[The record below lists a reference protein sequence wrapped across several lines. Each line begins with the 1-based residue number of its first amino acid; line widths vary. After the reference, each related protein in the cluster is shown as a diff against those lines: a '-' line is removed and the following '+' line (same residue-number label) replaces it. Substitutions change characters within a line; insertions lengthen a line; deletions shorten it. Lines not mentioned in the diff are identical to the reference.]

1 MSNTDNNKR
10 IAKNSLFMSI
20 RMVIVL
26 AITLYTS
33 RVILNVLGVE
43 NYGVYNVVAGFV
55 TMFGFFN
62 SSLANGIQRFFNF
75 ELGKNG
81 VEGARKVYNMALLI
95 QLLLALIII
104 IPTEIIGTWYL
115 HNKMVIPDG
124 RMFAAE
130 WIFQLSLITFVLHI
144 IQVPFSAA
152 VMAHERMNFYAVV
165 SVLNVF
171 INLGAVFVIPLLKGD
186 ALILYGILTT
196 FVALFTLLMYII
208 YAKKHFEE
216 ISIEKKFHRTTFKE
230 MLSFSGWNIF
240 GTLGQMMKNQG
251 VNLILNFFFGP
262 VVNAAR
268 GIANQVNSGL
278 QNFVSNITIPV
289 RPQVVQ
295 SYSKG
300 DVQRS
305 LNLTYTISKLSC
317 FLLLTMSLPILM
329 EVDYVLNI
337 WLGNNIPE
345 YTAAFIIIIVLNS
358 FLNNLNAA
366 ISGLVHATGKMRT
379 YQLCGGTISL
389 VSVVIVYIA
398 MLIWRTPTFALIV
411 LLIMDTVREIVALFI
426 LKSIVKDFSLK
437 TYVYKVAIP
446 LLLVGIMAII
456 PAICIHHYM
465 PGSFLRF
472 CIVSAV
478 SIATTC
484 GCIYYAGLDKS
495 EKRMVKQ
502 ITGKLFSKLSK
513 KQFNH

>member
-1 MSNTDNNKR
+1 
-10 IAKNSLFMSI
+10 
-20 RMVIVL
+20 
-26 AITLYTS
+26 
-33 RVILNVLGVE
+33 
-43 NYGVYNVVAGFV
+43 
-55 TMFGFFN
+55 
-62 SSLANGIQRFFNF
+62 
-75 ELGKNG
+75 
-81 VEGARKVYNMALLI
+81 
-95 QLLLALIII
+95 
-104 IPTEIIGTWYL
+104 
-115 HNKMVIPDG
+115 
-124 RMFAAE
+124 
-130 WIFQLSLITFVLHI
+130 
-144 IQVPFSAA
+144 
-152 VMAHERMNFYAVV
+152 
-165 SVLNVF
+165 
-171 INLGAVFVIPLLKGD
+171 
-186 ALILYGILTT
+186 
-196 FVALFTLLMYII
+196 
-208 YAKKHFEE
+208 
-216 ISIEKKFHRTTFKE
+216 
-230 MLSFSGWNIF
+230 
-240 GTLGQMMKNQG
+240 
-251 VNLILNFFFGP
+251 
-262 VVNAAR
+262 
-268 GIANQVNSGL
+268 
-278 QNFVSNITIPV
+278 
-289 RPQVVQ
+289 
-295 SYSKG
+295 
-300 DVQRS
+300 
-305 LNLTYTISKLSC
+305 
-317 FLLLTMSLPILM
+317 MSLPILM

-411 LLIMDTVREIVALFI
+411 LLIMDAVREIVALFI

-465 PGSFLRF
+465 PGSLLRF

-513 KQFNH
+513 KTI